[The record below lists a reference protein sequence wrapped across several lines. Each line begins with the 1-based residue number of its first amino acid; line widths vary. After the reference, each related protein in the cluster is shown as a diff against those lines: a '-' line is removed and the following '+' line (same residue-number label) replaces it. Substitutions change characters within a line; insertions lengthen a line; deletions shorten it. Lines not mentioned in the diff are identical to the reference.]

1 MKIAV
6 LLLLLQYITRGHSTS
21 FEILLR
27 DRRIQNPLKN
37 LRLTVL
43 EKYFT
48 IYLFLQ
54 KTPS

>member
-21 FEILLR
+21 FEFLLR

-54 KTPS
+54 KTLS

>member
-1 MKIAV
+1 MKIPV
-6 LLLLLQYITRGHSTS
+6 LLLLLQHLTRGHSTS
-21 FEILLR
+21 FEFLLR